1 MAAPIDFYFDFSSAY
16 GYLMNEKIDAL
27 AARHGREVRW
37 HAVLLGAIFKVTGGA
52 PMPLVPLKGDYARI
66 DMPRSARF
74 HGVPFAVP
82 GNFPIPTQA
91 AARAFYWLH
100 DQDPALAPRF
110 AQAAYRAYFVDGA
123 DISAPQA
130 VIEVAKR
137 LGVDAAALEAALG
150 EDAIKA
156 RLKRA
161 CEAAIETGVFGS
173 PFVIIDGEP
182 FWGIDR
188 LPQIERWL
196 ETGGF

>member
-16 GYLMNEKIDAL
+16 GYLMSEKIDAL

-52 PMPLVPLKGDYARI
+52 PLPMLPLKGEYAAR

-74 HGVPFAVP
+74 HAVPFSLPA
-82 GNFPIPTQA
+82 NFPIATQA
-91 AARAFYWLH
+91 AARAFYWLS
-100 DQDPALAPRF
+100 DQDAALGRRF
-110 AQAAYRAYFVDGA
+110 AQAAYRAYFVDGT

-130 VIEVAKR
+130 VIEVAKG
-137 LGVDAAALEAALG
+137 LGVDAAALETALG
-150 EDAIKA
+150 EDAVKA
-156 RLKRA
+156 RLKHA

-196 ETGGF
+196 ETGAF